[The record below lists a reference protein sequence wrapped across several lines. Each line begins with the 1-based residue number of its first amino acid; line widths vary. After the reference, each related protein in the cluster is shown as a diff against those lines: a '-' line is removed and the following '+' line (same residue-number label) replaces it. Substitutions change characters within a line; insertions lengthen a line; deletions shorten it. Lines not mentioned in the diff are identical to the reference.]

1 MLFPLSKLL
10 EREDASLAPYATRSS
25 ASRGR
30 QYPEGESEFRTP
42 FQKDRDRILHT
53 TAFRRLEYKTQVF
66 VNYEGDYYRTR
77 LTHTLEVAQVA
88 RSVAVALG
96 AHEIL
101 TETIALSHDL
111 GHPPFGHAGED
122 ALDALMQGH
131 GGFDHNRQTYRIV
144 TELER
149 RYQAFSGLNL
159 CWETLEG
166 IVKHDAEAESYP
178 SYVAPYEPERKP
190 SLEAQIAGM
199 ADGLAYNAHDLDD
212 GLRAGLL
219 HPAQLEGL
227 PLWDRLTQKLELDY
241 SRMTELERRIAIR
254 ELLGWAISDLI
265 LESEKRL
272 QHSGVSSAE
281 NVRKQPRALIAHSPE
296 MAKMMLELKAF
307 LYQNLYYH
315 PSKMQQ
321 TFRAEYFVEGLFRAY
336 LKRPKMLPHNVQ
348 ARFESVGLERTV
360 CDYIAGMT
368 DRYAMEEY
376 GRLYAPL
383 ER

>member
-1 MLFPLSKLL
+1 MLFPLAKLL
-10 EREDASLAPYATRSS
+10 EREDATLAPYATRSS
-25 ASRGR
+25 GSRGR
-30 QYPEGESEFRTP
+30 AHPESESEYRTP

-66 VNYEGDYYRTR
+66 VNSEGDYYRTR

-96 AHEIL
+96 AHETL

-111 GHPPFGHAGED
+111 GHSPFGHAGED
-122 ALDALMQGH
+122 ALNALMVDH

-144 TELER
+144 TELEH
-149 RYQAFSGLNL
+149 RYREFSGLNL

-166 IVKHDAEAESYP
+166 IVKHDADAESYP
-178 SYVAPYEPERKP
+178 SYAQMYEPRLKP
-190 SLEAQIAGM
+190 SLEAQIAGI
-199 ADGLAYNAHDLDD
+199 ADALAYNAHDLDD

-219 HPAQLEGL
+219 HPAQLEDL
-227 PLWDRLTQKLELDY
+227 PIWKVLTEKLELDC
-241 SRMTELERRIAIR
+241 SKMSELERRIVIR
-254 ELLGWAISDLI
+254 ELLGWAIGDLI
-265 LESEKRL
+265 EESERRL
-272 QHSGVSSAE
+272 QDSGVLSAAQ
-281 NVRKQPRALIAHSPE
+281 VRAQPRALIAHSPE
-296 MAKMMLELKAF
+296 MAGMMLELKAF
-307 LYQNLYYH
+307 LFENLYYH

-336 LKRPKMLPHNVQ
+336 LKRPRMLPKGVQ
-348 ARFESVGLERTV
+348 ARFQSVGLERTV

>member
-10 EREDASLAPYATRSS
+10 EREDASLAPYATHSS
-25 ASRGR
+25 GSKGR
-30 QYPEGESEFRTP
+30 TYPEAESEFRTP

-66 VNYEGDYYRTR
+66 VNSEGDYYRTR

-96 AHEIL
+96 VHETL

-111 GHPPFGHAGED
+111 GHSPFGHAGED
-122 ALDALMQGH
+122 ALNALMGDH
-131 GGFDHNRQTYRIV
+131 GGFDHNRQTYRIL
-144 TELER
+144 TELET
-149 RYQAFSGLNL
+149 RYREFLGLNL

-166 IVKHDAEAESYP
+166 IVKHDAEAVTYP
-178 SYVAPYEPERKP
+178 SYAQAYEPHLKP
-190 SLEAQIAGM
+190 SLEAQIAGI

-219 HPAQLEGL
+219 HPAQLENL
-227 PLWDRLTQKLELDY
+227 PLWKVLTDKLELDC
-241 SRMTELERRIAIR
+241 STMTELERRIAIR
-254 ELLGWAISDLI
+254 ELLGWAIGDLI
-265 LESEKRL
+265 TESERRL
-272 QHSGVSSAE
+272 QQSGVSSVAQ
-281 NVRKQPRALIAHSPE
+281 VREQPRALIAHSPE
-296 MAKMMLELKAF
+296 MTGMMLELKAF

-321 TFRAEYFVEGLFRAY
+321 TFKAEYFVEGLFKAY
-336 LKRPKMLPHNVQ
+336 LKRPRMLPHNVQ
-348 ARFESVGLERTV
+348 DRFERVGLERTV

-368 DRYAMEEY
+368 DRYAIEEY